1 MGRYSPKEGKK
12 RRKVTKKILYILK
25 LLVVVSKLDDFLC
38 EILFPPKVGGGMKAR
53 KVRKV
58 RGR

>member
-1 MGRYSPKEGKK
+1 M
-12 RRKVTKKILYILK
+12 KKILYILK